1 MNLLL
6 RFSVVAATVV
16 LGGCAPMQQGAGQA
30 SPWGGS
36 AGTVQRAAGSIY
48 DAASTAPG
56 SGYGQQQPAYGGQP
70 GYGQQPP
77 AYGGQ
82 PQQPAYGGQPGYGQ
96 RQPAYGGQV
105 GAAELS
111 LVDLLV
117 GQLGISPQQAAG
129 GAGSIFSLAQQRLSP
144 ANFAQVSHAVPGM
157 DRYLAAAPR
166 QNRAPSGGLLGAAAS
181 VLMGGQSNTSGS
193 LVDVGN
199 SFQSLGLNSGMVSQ
213 FIPVLLQYV
222 QSQGGNAVMGL
233 LQNSLY

>member
-1 MNLLL
+1 
-6 RFSVVAATVV
+6 
-16 LGGCAPMQQGAGQA
+16 
-30 SPWGGS
+30 
-36 AGTVQRAAGSIY
+36 
-48 DAASTAPG
+48 
-56 SGYGQQQPAYGGQP
+56 
-70 GYGQQPP
+70 
-77 AYGGQ
+77 
-82 PQQPAYGGQPGYGQ
+82 
-96 RQPAYGGQV
+96 V
-105 GAAELS
+105 GAAELN

-193 LVDVGN
+193 LADVGN